1 MKSKLLALVLA
12 TSFVLTACG
21 GESTPKAEE
30 PKEET
35 KVEDKAPEENKKESK
50 EKETT
55 SKETDT
61 TSKETEEEIEVAEND
76 DNFYNP
82 DNIGKTLNVDN
93 FGEVEIVK
101 AGRGIE
107 NQYKVGDLD
116 FSIYGA
122 ALVHV
127 KPNTKELKEYWG
139 EETDL
144 ILIAYDVVNNSDQ
157 QLNLYPTQ
165 RKIVT
170 NTQEQLEPDI
180 FVSEGDGELL
190 GNVKSKG
197 GIVYYPES
205 NLDDINEIT
214 YYLEKAYDKDFNTVG
229 EDHQIKITFD
239 ENGKLKSIE

>member
-1 MKSKLLALVLA
+1 MQIKKITPLIVVLA
-12 TSFVLTACG
+12 LTACG

-35 KVEDKAPEENKKESK
+35 KVEEPVPEENKKESK
-50 EKETT
+50 NAETT
-55 SKETDT
+55 SEKTETTPQETD
-61 TSKETEEEIEVAEND
+61 EEVKVAEND

-82 DNIGKTLNVDN
+82 DNIGETIDIDN

-127 KPNTKELKEYWG
+127 KPNTEELKEYWG

-170 NTQEQLEPDI
+170 NTQEQLDPDI
-180 FVSEGDGELL
+180 FVSDGDGELL

-214 YYLEKAYDKDFNTVG
+214 YYLEKAYDKDFNPVG

-239 ENGKLKSIE
+239 ENGKLTSIQ